1 MANEELKPPEWKPAT
16 KVAKVYSKK
25 RSKVAKKKAR
35 KLKGP
40 HPTRPKEML
49 KGSGLPPGFPIKH
62 LSARKHGMSHWFDSE
77 GKFKDDY

>member
-1 MANEELKPPEWKPAT
+1 MADEELKPPEWKPAT
-16 KVAKVYSKK
+16 KAAKVYSKK

-40 HPTRPKEML
+40 HPTRPKEMH
-49 KGSGLPPGFPIKH
+49 PGFFP
-62 LSARKHGMSHWFDSE
+62 SRKAGMSHWFDSE